1 MSGVVLGKSLEES
14 IDRGQWL
21 ASLGIKELGPS
32 YPMPKQTYSA
42 SK

>member
-1 MSGVVLGKSLEES
+1 MSGIVLGKSLKEC

-32 YPMPKQTYSA
+32 YPMPKQTYT
-42 SK
+42 K